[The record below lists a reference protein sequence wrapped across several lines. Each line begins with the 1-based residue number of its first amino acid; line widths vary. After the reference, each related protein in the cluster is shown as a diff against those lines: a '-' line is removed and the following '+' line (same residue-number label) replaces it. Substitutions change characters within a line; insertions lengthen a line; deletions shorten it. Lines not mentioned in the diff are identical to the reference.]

1 MARILQL
8 TLNGRARSDAISD
21 NVLLLDYLR
30 EIVGLTGTKTGCDGG
45 ECGACTVLVDDQP
58 RLSCLTLAAMVD
70 GRRVDTVES
79 LAADGRLS
87 AVQRGFHEKLGSQCG
102 YCTPGFI
109 MASAGLLRRNPR
121 PSEDEIRDALGSNIC
136 RCTGYVKIIEAV
148 MHAAE
153 LHAAGL
159 RREIPRSASSGDGVC
174 AMNEIVPAHTIG
186 DYVPLVDGPEKVS
199 GRAKYT
205 ADFIVPGMLAG
216 RIFRSPYS
224 HAEILDV
231 DVSEAAKLP
240 GVKAIVTGADC
251 DKGFGVL
258 PIARTEYPLA
268 RDRVRYC
275 GEPVAAVAAI
285 DDATAKEA
293 LRRIK
298 LKVREL
304 PAYHTARA
312 AMAPDAVDLHP
323 HRPKNIERD
332 VFFELGDVEAG
343 FAAADLVR
351 EGTYNCAEVCQN
363 QMEMHAALADY
374 DAVRDRITVH
384 ASTQVPY
391 YVHLMLS
398 QILDMDMSRIRVIKP
413 HVGGGFGCR
422 TETLNVELIAAL
434 LARKAGGCVRMV
446 VNREETFITHRGR
459 PETDIRLKIGMRKD
473 GRITAVECECIM
485 RGGAH
490 SGYGVV
496 TILYAGSM
504 LYAIYDLHNVKYIGK
519 RVLTN
524 TPPCGAFRGHGT
536 VDIRFAFES
545 LLDDMASALGIDPF
559 AVRRANLLNAPTFTD
574 NDLMVNSYGLPEC
587 LDWVE
592 RESGWKTRKGKLP
605 KTNGVSK
612 GLGMACSHYISGAS
626 KPVNWTGEPH
636 ATVKLKLDFDGSIVL
651 LTGAADIGQGSS
663 TVLVQ
668 SVAEVLGLDLS
679 RIRIVTGDSDVVP
692 KDNGSYSSRVTF
704 MVGNAAIDAANNLK
718 AVLIAAA
725 ARKLEAKPGEIECL
739 GELYRAGAQDKGLT
753 FNEVVTE
760 ALKDTGTITVTGNYS
775 TIPES
780 HGGKKYRGA
789 AIGGTMGYSY
799 SAQVV
804 EVSVDEETGVVTVDK
819 VWVAHDCGKAL
830 NRLAVEGQVQG
841 SVWMG
846 MGQAMSEEAAYHDGL
861 MLTANMLDYRV
872 PTIQDSPPIEVGI
885 VESNDPHG
893 PFGAKE
899 AGEGSLAAFLPAL
912 TNAIADAT
920 GLRFN
925 DLPVTPDRVFAAIEK
940 RARGRKTNGG
950 A

>member
-1 MARILQL
+1 LRCGI
-8 TLNGRARSDAISD
+8 DA
-21 NVLLLDYLR
+21 V
-30 EIVGLTGTKTGCDGG
+30 
-45 ECGACTVLVDDQP
+45 
-58 RLSCLTLAAMVD
+58 
-70 GRRVDTVES
+70 
-79 LAADGRLS
+79 
-87 AVQRGFHEKLGSQCG
+87 
-102 YCTPGFI
+102 
-109 MASAGLLRRNPR
+109 
-121 PSEDEIRDALGSNIC
+121 
-136 RCTGYVKIIEAV
+136 
-148 MHAAE
+148 
-153 LHAAGL
+153 
-159 RREIPRSASSGDGVC
+159 
-174 AMNEIVPAHTIG
+174 NEITPAHNIG
-186 DYVPLVDGPEKVS
+186 SYVPMVDGPEKVS

-205 ADFIVPGMLAG
+205 ADLILPGMLAG

-224 HAEILDV
+224 HAEILEIDV
-231 DVSEAAKLP
+231 AEAAKLP

-251 DKGFGVL
+251 DKTFGVL
-258 PIARTEYPLA
+258 PVARTEHVLA
-268 RDRVRYC
+268 RERARYR
-275 GEPVAAVAAI
+275 GEPLAAVAAI

-304 PAYHTARA
+304 PAYHTAQQA
-312 AMAPDAVDLHP
+312 LVQGAIAIHD
-323 HRPKNIERD
+323 HRPHNLERD
-332 VFFELGDVEAG
+332 VLFELGNVEAA

-363 QMEMHAALADY
+363 QMEMHAAIAEC
-374 DAVRDRITVH
+374 DAVRDRMTVH

-391 YVHLMLS
+391 YVHLMLA
-398 QILDMDMSRIRVIKP
+398 QILEMDMSRIRVIKP

-422 TETLNVELIAAL
+422 TEALNVELIAAL
-434 LARKAGGCVRMV
+434 LARKAGGCVRLV

-473 GRITAVECECIM
+473 GRITGVECECIQ

-490 SGYGVV
+490 SGYGIV

-504 LYAIYDLHNVKYIGK
+504 LYAIYDLDNVKYIGK

-536 VDIRFAFES
+536 VDVRFAFES
-545 LLDDMASALGIDPF
+545 LLDDMARALRLDPF
-559 AVRRANLLNAPTFTD
+559 AVRRANFLRAPTFTP

-592 RESGWKTRKGKLP
+592 RESSWKARKGKLP
-605 KTNGVSK
+605 RGK

-651 LTGAADIGQGSS
+651 LTGAAEIGQGSS

-679 RIRIVTGDSDVVP
+679 RIRIISGDSEVVP

-704 MVGNAAIDAANNLK
+704 MVGNAAIEAAQNLK

-725 ARKLEAKPGEIECL
+725 ARKLEAKPSEIECL

-804 EVSVDEETGVVTVDK
+804 EVTVDEETGVVTVDK

-830 NRLAVEGQVQG
+830 NRLTVEGQVQG

-885 VESNDPHG
+885 IESIDPHG

-925 DLPVTPDRVFAAIEK
+925 DLPVTPDRVFAAVEK
-940 RARGRKTNGG
+940 RARDGKLNGDG
-950 A
+950 DRSGGIS

>member
-1 MARILQL
+1 
-8 TLNGRARSDAISD
+8 
-21 NVLLLDYLR
+21 
-30 EIVGLTGTKTGCDGG
+30 
-45 ECGACTVLVDDQP
+45 
-58 RLSCLTLAAMVD
+58 
-70 GRRVDTVES
+70 
-79 LAADGRLS
+79 
-87 AVQRGFHEKLGSQCG
+87 
-102 YCTPGFI
+102 
-109 MASAGLLRRNPR
+109 
-121 PSEDEIRDALGSNIC
+121 
-136 RCTGYVKIIEAV
+136 
-148 MHAAE
+148 
-153 LHAAGL
+153 
-159 RREIPRSASSGDGVC
+159 
-174 AMNEIVPAHTIG
+174 MNEITPAHNIG
-186 DYVPLVDGPEKVS
+186 SYVPMVDGPEKVS

-205 ADFIVPGMLAG
+205 ADLILPGMLAG

-224 HAEILDV
+224 HAEILEIDV
-231 DVSEAAKLP
+231 AEAAKLP

-251 DKGFGVL
+251 DKTFGVL
-258 PIARTEYPLA
+258 PVARTEHVLA
-268 RDRVRYC
+268 RERARYR
-275 GEPVAAVAAI
+275 GEPLAAVAAI

-304 PAYHTARA
+304 PAYHTAQQA
-312 AMAPDAVDLHP
+312 LVQGAIAIHD
-323 HRPKNIERD
+323 HRPHNLERD
-332 VFFELGDVEAG
+332 VLFELGNVEAA

-363 QMEMHAALADY
+363 QMEMHAAIADY
-374 DAVRDRITVH
+374 DAVRDRMTVH

-391 YVHLMLS
+391 YVHLMLA
-398 QILDMDMSRIRVIKP
+398 QILEMDMSRIRVIKP

-422 TETLNVELIAAL
+422 TEALNVELIAAL
-434 LARKAGGCVRMV
+434 LARKAGGCVRLV

-473 GRITAVECECIM
+473 GRITGVECECIQ

-490 SGYGVV
+490 SGYGIV

-504 LYAIYDLHNVKYIGK
+504 LYAIYDLDNVKYIGK

-536 VDIRFAFES
+536 VDVRFAFES
-545 LLDDMASALGIDPF
+545 LLDDMARALRLDPF
-559 AVRRANLLNAPTFTD
+559 AVRRANFLRAPTFTP

-592 RESGWKTRKGKLP
+592 RESGWKARKGKLP
-605 KTNGVSK
+605 RGK

-651 LTGAADIGQGSS
+651 LTGAAEIGQGSS

-679 RIRIVTGDSDVVP
+679 RIRIISGDSEVVP

-704 MVGNAAIDAANNLK
+704 MVGNAAIEAAQNLK

-725 ARKLEAKPGEIECL
+725 ARKLEAKPSEIECM

-804 EVSVDEETGVVTVDK
+804 EVTVDEETGVVTVDK

-830 NRLAVEGQVQG
+830 NRLTVEGQVQG

-885 VESNDPHG
+885 IESIDPHG

-925 DLPVTPDRVFAAIEK
+925 DLPVTPDRVFAAVEK
-940 RARGRKTNGG
+940 RVRDGKLNGDG
-950 A
+950 DRSGGIS

>member
-1 MARILQL
+1 
-8 TLNGRARSDAISD
+8 
-21 NVLLLDYLR
+21 
-30 EIVGLTGTKTGCDGG
+30 
-45 ECGACTVLVDDQP
+45 
-58 RLSCLTLAAMVD
+58 
-70 GRRVDTVES
+70 
-79 LAADGRLS
+79 
-87 AVQRGFHEKLGSQCG
+87 
-102 YCTPGFI
+102 
-109 MASAGLLRRNPR
+109 
-121 PSEDEIRDALGSNIC
+121 
-136 RCTGYVKIIEAV
+136 
-148 MHAAE
+148 
-153 LHAAGL
+153 
-159 RREIPRSASSGDGVC
+159 
-174 AMNEIVPAHTIG
+174 MNEITPAHNIG
-186 DYVPLVDGPEKVS
+186 SYVPMVDGPEKVS

-205 ADFIVPGMLAG
+205 ADLILPGMLAG

-224 HAEILDV
+224 HAEILEIDV
-231 DVSEAAKLP
+231 AEAAKLP

-251 DKGFGVL
+251 DKTFGVL
-258 PIARTEYPLA
+258 PVARTEHVLA
-268 RDRVRYC
+268 RERARYR
-275 GEPVAAVAAI
+275 GEPLAAVAAI

-304 PAYHTARA
+304 PAYHTAQQA
-312 AMAPDAVDLHP
+312 LVQGAIAIHD
-323 HRPKNIERD
+323 HRPHNLERD
-332 VFFELGDVEAG
+332 VLFELGNVEAA

-363 QMEMHAALADY
+363 QMEMHAAIADY
-374 DAVRDRITVH
+374 DAVRDRMTVH

-391 YVHLMLS
+391 YVHLMLA
-398 QILDMDMSRIRVIKP
+398 QILEMDMSRIRVIKP

-422 TETLNVELIAAL
+422 TEALNVELIAAL
-434 LARKAGGCVRMV
+434 LARKAGGCVRLV

-473 GRITAVECECIM
+473 GRITGVECECIQ

-490 SGYGVV
+490 SGYGIV

-504 LYAIYDLHNVKYIGK
+504 LYAIYDLDNVKYIGK

-536 VDIRFAFES
+536 VDVRFAFES
-545 LLDDMASALGIDPF
+545 LLDDMARALRLDPF
-559 AVRRANLLNAPTFTD
+559 AVRRANFLRAPTFTP

-592 RESGWKTRKGKLP
+592 RESGWKARKGKLP
-605 KTNGVSK
+605 RGK

-651 LTGAADIGQGSS
+651 LTGAAEIGQGSS

-679 RIRIVTGDSDVVP
+679 RIRIISGDSEVVP

-704 MVGNAAIDAANNLK
+704 MVGNAAIEAAQNLK

-725 ARKLEAKPGEIECL
+725 ARKLEAKPSEIECL

-804 EVSVDEETGVVTVDK
+804 EVTVDEETGVVTVDK

-830 NRLAVEGQVQG
+830 NRLTVEGQVQG

-885 VESNDPHG
+885 IESIDPHG

-925 DLPVTPDRVFAAIEK
+925 DLPVTPDRVFAEVEK
-940 RARGRKTNGG
+940 RARDGKLNGDG
-950 A
+950 DRSGGIS

>member
-1 MARILQL
+1 LRCGI
-8 TLNGRARSDAISD
+8 DA
-21 NVLLLDYLR
+21 V
-30 EIVGLTGTKTGCDGG
+30 
-45 ECGACTVLVDDQP
+45 
-58 RLSCLTLAAMVD
+58 
-70 GRRVDTVES
+70 
-79 LAADGRLS
+79 
-87 AVQRGFHEKLGSQCG
+87 
-102 YCTPGFI
+102 
-109 MASAGLLRRNPR
+109 
-121 PSEDEIRDALGSNIC
+121 
-136 RCTGYVKIIEAV
+136 
-148 MHAAE
+148 
-153 LHAAGL
+153 
-159 RREIPRSASSGDGVC
+159 
-174 AMNEIVPAHTIG
+174 NEITPAHNIG
-186 DYVPLVDGPEKVS
+186 SYVPMVDGPEKVS

-205 ADFIVPGMLAG
+205 ADLILPGMLAG

-224 HAEILDV
+224 HAEILEIDV
-231 DVSEAAKLP
+231 AEAAKLP

-251 DKGFGVL
+251 DKTFGVL
-258 PIARTEYPLA
+258 PVARTEHVLA
-268 RDRVRYC
+268 RERARYR
-275 GEPVAAVAAI
+275 GEPLAAVAAI

-304 PAYHTARA
+304 PAYHTAQQA
-312 AMAPDAVDLHP
+312 LVQGAIAIHD
-323 HRPKNIERD
+323 HRPHNLERD
-332 VFFELGDVEAG
+332 VLFELGNVEAA

-363 QMEMHAALADY
+363 QMEMHAAIADY
-374 DAVRDRITVH
+374 DAVRDRMTVH

-391 YVHLMLS
+391 YVHLMLA
-398 QILDMDMSRIRVIKP
+398 QILEMDMSRIRVIKP

-422 TETLNVELIAAL
+422 TEALNVELIAAL
-434 LARKAGGCVRMV
+434 LARKAGGCVRLV

-473 GRITAVECECIM
+473 GRITGVECECIQ

-490 SGYGVV
+490 SGYGIV

-504 LYAIYDLHNVKYIGK
+504 LYAIYDLDNVKYIGK

-536 VDIRFAFES
+536 VDVRFAFES
-545 LLDDMASALGIDPF
+545 LLDDMARALRLDPF
-559 AVRRANLLNAPTFTD
+559 AVRRANFLRAPTFTP

-592 RESGWKTRKGKLP
+592 RESGWKARKGKLP
-605 KTNGVSK
+605 RGK

-651 LTGAADIGQGSS
+651 LTGAAEIGQGSS

-679 RIRIVTGDSDVVP
+679 RIRIISGDSEVVP

-704 MVGNAAIDAANNLK
+704 MVGNAAIEAAQNLK

-725 ARKLEAKPGEIECL
+725 ARKLEAKPSEIECL

-804 EVSVDEETGVVTVDK
+804 EVTVDEETGVVTVDK

-830 NRLAVEGQVQG
+830 NRLTVEGQVQG

-885 VESNDPHG
+885 IESIDPHG

-925 DLPVTPDRVFAAIEK
+925 DLPVTPDRVFAAVEK
-940 RARGRKTNGG
+940 RARDGKLNGDG
-950 A
+950 DRSGGIS

>member
-1 MARILQL
+1 V
-8 TLNGRARSDAISD
+8 N
-21 NVLLLDYLR
+21 
-30 EIVGLTGTKTGCDGG
+30 K
-45 ECGACTVLVDDQP
+45 
-58 RLSCLTLAAMVD
+58 
-70 GRRVDTVES
+70 
-79 LAADGRLS
+79 
-87 AVQRGFHEKLGSQCG
+87 
-102 YCTPGFI
+102 
-109 MASAGLLRRNPR
+109 
-121 PSEDEIRDALGSNIC
+121 
-136 RCTGYVKIIEAV
+136 
-148 MHAAE
+148 
-153 LHAAGL
+153 
-159 RREIPRSASSGDGVC
+159 
-174 AMNEIVPAHTIG
+174 IVPAHNIG
-186 DYVPLVDGPEKVS
+186 GYVPMIDGPEKVS

-205 ADFIVPGMLAG
+205 ADILSVGQLAG
-216 RIFRSPYS
+216 RIYRSPYS
-224 HAEILDV
+224 HGDIVEV
-231 DVSEAAKLP
+231 DVSEALKLA
-240 GVKAIVTGADC
+240 GVRAVVTGADC

-268 RDRVRYC
+268 RDRVRYR
-275 GEPVAAVAAI
+275 GEPVAAVAAV
-285 DDATAKEA
+285 DDATAREA

-298 LKVREL
+298 FTAREL
-304 PAYHTARA
+304 PAYYTAKDALAPA
-312 AMAPDAVDLHP
+312 AVQLHDKKP
-323 HRPKNIERD
+323 GNLERD
-332 VFFELGDVEAG
+332 VLFELGSTAQG
-343 FAAADLVR
+343 FAEADLVR

-363 QMEMHAALADY
+363 QMEMHAAIAEY
-374 DAVRDRITVH
+374 DALRERMTVH

-391 YVHLMLS
+391 YVHLMLA
-398 QILDMDMSRIRVIKP
+398 QILGMEMSRIRVIKP

-434 LARKAGGCVRMV
+434 LARKCNGTVRIV
-446 VNREETFITHRGR
+446 TNREETFITHRGR
-459 PETDIRLKIGMRKD
+459 PETDIKLKIGMRKD
-473 GRITAVECECIM
+473 GRITAVECDCDQ

-504 LYAIYDLHNVKYIGK
+504 LYAIYDLHNVKYVG
-519 RVLTN
+519 RRALTN

-545 LLDDMASALGIDPF
+545 LVDQMAMELGLDPF
-559 AVRRANLLNAPTFTD
+559 AVRRANLLIAPTFTD
-574 NDLMVNSYGLPEC
+574 NDLMINSYGLPEC

-592 RESGWKTRKGKLP
+592 RESGWNARKGKMP
-605 KTNGVSK
+605 KGK

-636 ATVKLKLDFDGSIVL
+636 ATVKIKLDFDGSIVVL
-651 LTGAADIGQGSS
+651 SGAADIGQGS
-663 TVLVQ
+663 TTILAQ
-668 SVAEVLGLDLS
+668 TVAEVLGLDLA
-679 RIRIVTGDSDVVP
+679 RVRVVTGDSEVVP

-704 MVGNAAIDAANNLK
+704 MVGNAALDAARNLK
-718 AVLIAAA
+718 SVLVNAA
-725 ARKLEAKPGEIECL
+725 ARKLEARPEDIECL
-739 GELYRAGAQDKGLT
+739 GEVYRAGAQDKGAT
-753 FNEVVTE
+753 FDEVVTE
-760 ALKDTGTITVTGNYS
+760 ALKDSGTITVTGNYS

-804 EVSVDEETGVVTVDK
+804 EVTVDEETGVVTVDK

-830 NRLAVEGQVQG
+830 NRLTVEGQVQG

-912 TNAIADAT
+912 TNAIAAAI
-920 GLRFN
+920 GIRFN
-925 DLPVTPDRVFAAIEK
+925 DLPVTPDRVFEAIEK
-940 RARGRKTNGG
+940 QRRKSRG

>member
-1 MARILQL
+1 
-8 TLNGRARSDAISD
+8 
-21 NVLLLDYLR
+21 V
-30 EIVGLTGTKTGCDGG
+30 
-45 ECGACTVLVDDQP
+45 
-58 RLSCLTLAAMVD
+58 
-70 GRRVDTVES
+70 
-79 LAADGRLS
+79 
-87 AVQRGFHEKLGSQCG
+87 
-102 YCTPGFI
+102 
-109 MASAGLLRRNPR
+109 
-121 PSEDEIRDALGSNIC
+121 
-136 RCTGYVKIIEAV
+136 
-148 MHAAE
+148 
-153 LHAAGL
+153 
-159 RREIPRSASSGDGVC
+159 
-174 AMNEIVPAHTIG
+174 NEITPAHNIG
-186 DYVPLVDGPEKVS
+186 SYVPMVDGPEKVS

-205 ADFIVPGMLAG
+205 ADLILPGMLAG

-224 HAEILDV
+224 HAEILEIDV
-231 DVSEAAKLP
+231 AEAAKLP

-251 DKGFGVL
+251 DKTFGVL
-258 PIARTEYPLA
+258 PVARTEHVLA
-268 RDRVRYC
+268 RERARYR
-275 GEPVAAVAAI
+275 GEPLAAVAAI

-304 PAYHTARA
+304 PAYHTAQQA
-312 AMAPDAVDLHP
+312 LVQGAIAIHD
-323 HRPKNIERD
+323 HRPHNLERD
-332 VFFELGDVEAG
+332 VLFELGNVEAA

-363 QMEMHAALADY
+363 QMEMHAAIADY
-374 DAVRDRITVH
+374 DAVRDRMTVH

-391 YVHLMLS
+391 YVHLMLA
-398 QILDMDMSRIRVIKP
+398 QILEMDMSRIRVIKP

-422 TETLNVELIAAL
+422 TEALNVELIAAL
-434 LARKAGGCVRMV
+434 LARKAGGCVRLV

-473 GRITAVECECIM
+473 GRITGVECECIQ

-490 SGYGVV
+490 SGYGIV

-504 LYAIYDLHNVKYIGK
+504 LYAIYDLDNVKYIGK

-536 VDIRFAFES
+536 VDVRFAFES
-545 LLDDMASALGIDPF
+545 LLDDMARALRLDPF
-559 AVRRANLLNAPTFTD
+559 AVRRANFLRAPTFTP

-592 RESGWKTRKGKLP
+592 RESGWKARKGKLP
-605 KTNGVSK
+605 RGK

-651 LTGAADIGQGSS
+651 LTGAAEIGQGSS

-679 RIRIVTGDSDVVP
+679 RIRIISGDSEVVP

-704 MVGNAAIDAANNLK
+704 MVGNAAIEAAQNLK

-725 ARKLEAKPGEIECL
+725 ARKLEAKPSEIECL

-804 EVSVDEETGVVTVDK
+804 EVTVDEETGVVTVDK

-830 NRLAVEGQVQG
+830 NRLTVEGQVQG

-885 VESNDPHG
+885 IESIDPHG

-925 DLPVTPDRVFAAIEK
+925 DLPVTPDRVFAAVEK
-940 RARGRKTNGG
+940 RARDGKLNGDG
-950 A
+950 DRSGGIS

>member
-1 MARILQL
+1 
-8 TLNGRARSDAISD
+8 
-21 NVLLLDYLR
+21 
-30 EIVGLTGTKTGCDGG
+30 
-45 ECGACTVLVDDQP
+45 
-58 RLSCLTLAAMVD
+58 
-70 GRRVDTVES
+70 
-79 LAADGRLS
+79 
-87 AVQRGFHEKLGSQCG
+87 
-102 YCTPGFI
+102 
-109 MASAGLLRRNPR
+109 
-121 PSEDEIRDALGSNIC
+121 
-136 RCTGYVKIIEAV
+136 
-148 MHAAE
+148 
-153 LHAAGL
+153 
-159 RREIPRSASSGDGVC
+159 
-174 AMNEIVPAHTIG
+174 MNEITPAHNIG
-186 DYVPLVDGPEKVS
+186 SYVPMVDGPEKVS

-205 ADFIVPGMLAG
+205 ADLILPGMLAG

-224 HAEILDV
+224 HAEILEIDV
-231 DVSEAAKLP
+231 AEAAKLP

-251 DKGFGVL
+251 DKTFGVL
-258 PIARTEYPLA
+258 PVARTEHVLA
-268 RDRVRYC
+268 RERARYR
-275 GEPVAAVAAI
+275 GEPLAAVAAI

-304 PAYHTARA
+304 PAYHTAQQA
-312 AMAPDAVDLHP
+312 LVQGAIAIHD
-323 HRPKNIERD
+323 HRPHNLERD
-332 VFFELGDVEAG
+332 VLFELGNVEAA

-363 QMEMHAALADY
+363 QMEMHAAIADY
-374 DAVRDRITVH
+374 DAVRDRMTVH

-391 YVHLMLS
+391 YVHLMLA
-398 QILDMDMSRIRVIKP
+398 QILEMDMSRIRVIKP

-422 TETLNVELIAAL
+422 TEALNVELIAAL
-434 LARKAGGCVRMV
+434 LARKAGGCVRLV

-473 GRITAVECECIM
+473 GRITGVECECIQ

-490 SGYGVV
+490 SGYGIV

-504 LYAIYDLHNVKYIGK
+504 LYAIYDLDNVKYIGK

-536 VDIRFAFES
+536 VDVRFAFES
-545 LLDDMASALGIDPF
+545 LLDDMARALRLDPF
-559 AVRRANLLNAPTFTD
+559 AVRRANFLRAPTFTP

-592 RESGWKTRKGKLP
+592 RESSWKARKGKLP
-605 KTNGVSK
+605 RGK

-651 LTGAADIGQGSS
+651 LTGAAEIGQGSS

-679 RIRIVTGDSDVVP
+679 RIRIISGDSEVVP

-704 MVGNAAIDAANNLK
+704 MVGNAAIEAAQNLK

-725 ARKLEAKPGEIECL
+725 ARKLEAKPSEIECL

-804 EVSVDEETGVVTVDK
+804 EVTVDEETGVVTVDK

-830 NRLAVEGQVQG
+830 NRLTVEGQVQG

-885 VESNDPHG
+885 IESIDPHG

-925 DLPVTPDRVFAAIEK
+925 DLPVTPDRVFAAVEK
-940 RARGRKTNGG
+940 RVRDGKLNGDG
-950 A
+950 DRSGGIS

>member
-1 MARILQL
+1 
-8 TLNGRARSDAISD
+8 
-21 NVLLLDYLR
+21 
-30 EIVGLTGTKTGCDGG
+30 
-45 ECGACTVLVDDQP
+45 
-58 RLSCLTLAAMVD
+58 
-70 GRRVDTVES
+70 
-79 LAADGRLS
+79 
-87 AVQRGFHEKLGSQCG
+87 
-102 YCTPGFI
+102 
-109 MASAGLLRRNPR
+109 
-121 PSEDEIRDALGSNIC
+121 
-136 RCTGYVKIIEAV
+136 
-148 MHAAE
+148 
-153 LHAAGL
+153 
-159 RREIPRSASSGDGVC
+159 
-174 AMNEIVPAHTIG
+174 MNEIVAAHNIG
-186 DYVPLVDGPEKVS
+186 DYVPMIDGPEKVS

-205 ADFIVPGMLAG
+205 ADLIVPGTLAG
-216 RIFRSPYS
+216 HIFRSPYS

-231 DVSEAAKLP
+231 DISEAAKLP
-240 GVKAIVTGADC
+240 GVKTIVTGADC

-268 RDRVRYC
+268 RERVRYR
-275 GEPVAAVAAI
+275 GEPVAAVAAV

-304 PAYHTARA
+304 PAYHTAREA
-312 AMAPDAVDLHP
+312 LAPDAVELHKQ
-323 HRPKNIERD
+323 RPKNVERD
-332 VFFELGDVEAG
+332 VFFELGNVEAA
-343 FAAADLVR
+343 FAEADLVR

-374 DAVRDRITVH
+374 DVVRDRMTVH

-391 YVHLMLS
+391 YVHLMLA
-398 QILDMDMSRIRVIKP
+398 QILDMDMSRIRVVKP

-434 LARKAGGCVRMV
+434 LARKAGGCVRIV

-459 PETDIRLKIGMRKD
+459 PETDIKLKIGLRKD
-473 GRITAVECECIM
+473 GRITGVECECIQ

-504 LYAIYDLHNVKYIGK
+504 LYAIYDLNNVKYVGK

-545 LLDDMASALGIDPF
+545 LLDQIAHEMGIDPI
-559 AVRRANLLNAPTFTD
+559 AVRRANYLKAPTFTA
-574 NDLMVNSYGLPEC
+574 NDLMINSYGLPEC
-587 LDWVE
+587 VDWVE
-592 RESGWKTRKGKLP
+592 KESGWKERRGKP
-605 KTNGVSK
+605 RTHNGSGIKK
-612 GLGMACSHYISGAS
+612 GLGFACSHYISGAS

-636 ATVKLKLDFDGSIVL
+636 ATVKIKVDFDGSIVVL
-651 LTGAADIGQGSS
+651 SGAADIGQGS
-663 TVLVQ
+663 TTILAQ

-679 RIRIVTGDSDVVP
+679 RVRVITGDSEVVP

-780 HGGKKYRGA
+780 HGGKKYRGS

-819 VWVAHDCGKAL
+819 VWVAHDCGRAL
-830 NRLAVEGQVQG
+830 NRLTVEGQVQG

-846 MGQAMSEEAAYHDGL
+846 MGQAMSEETAFHNGL

-872 PTIQDSPPIEVGI
+872 PTIRDSPPIEVGI
-885 VESNDPHG
+885 VESMDPHG

-925 DLPVTPDRVFAAIEK
+925 DLPVTPDRVFALLEK
-940 RARGRKTNGG
+940 RAREVGRKRNGG
-950 A
+950 I